1 MKGEYRM
8 KSGQLTP
15 NSMSKTLKLEGGQR
29 NGDRD
34 RGQYRGDEGGV
45 R

>member
-1 MKGEYRM
+1 MEGEYRM
-8 KSGQLTP
+8 KSGQLTL
-15 NSMSKTLKLEGGQR
+15 NSMSKTLKSEGGQR
-29 NGDRD
+29 TGERD